1 MRLKSNDF
9 ERQTIVICSNS
20 TQVTD
25 RIYYGR
31 NWQKNFNMILHFLKE
46 MDPLNCNREIY
57 SKLYKNGLVI
67 DFSNPST
74 QTCRTK

>member
-25 RIYYGR
+25 RICYGR

-46 MDPLNCNREIY
+46 MDPLTAIINNR
-57 SKLYKNGLVI
+57 KLYKNGLVT